1 MEGRKR
7 GKEKGGKEGGGQ
19 TDKGKT
25 KRKKETKFYVRQS
38 EKEFLKL

>member
-7 GKEKGGKEGGGQ
+7 GKEKGGKEGVGK
-19 TDKGKT
+19 TEKGKT
-25 KRKKETKFYVRQS
+25 KRKKETKFYFHQS